1 MKKVL
6 AVDDSQAMLKMVQQ
20 TLQIGGYEVLVASDG
35 KEALEKFRGAGV
47 ELLITDINM
56 PVMDGLRFPDGRKQ
70 SGLFT
75 EIPVIIISTEGKEAD
90 TARGMALGAAGYVC
104 KPFRPAQLHAVIDGL
119 FESRSGPEAP

>member
-56 PVMDGLRFPDGRKQ
+56 PVMDGITLIKEIRAADKEVPILTLTTESEEPMKQ
-70 SGLFT
+70 SGF
-75 EIPVIIISTEGKEAD
+75 
-90 TARGMALGAAGYVC
+90 AAGANGWIV
-104 KPFRPAQLHAVIDGL
+104 KPFRPAQFLDIV
-119 FESRSGPEAP
+119 R